1 MRTLILLLCLG
12 LSGLAADD
20 RAGFRVEASARLRSR
35 PPLTAD
41 GGHTAG
47 TVVLELNV
55 GAPGDV
61 TSARVLG
68 GPAELAEPALAAVL
82 AWKFEAS
89 ASDYVEQVRIH
100 WAGKAVP
107 GQERQRLRVGG
118 KVQESNL
125 VHKVTPEYPAEAKA
139 ARVQGAV
146 RFAAIIDREGDVANL
161 QLTSGH
167 PLLVDA
173 ALRAVKRWRYKPT
186 LVNGVPVE
194 VVTTIEVNFELE

>member
-20 RAGFRVEASARLRSR
+20 RAGFRVEASAKLRSR

-41 GGHTAG
+41 GGQTAG
-47 TVVLELNV
+47 TAILELNV
-55 GAPGDV
+55 GAQGDV
-61 TSARVLG
+61 TSARVLS

-82 AWKFEAS
+82 GWKFEA
-89 ASDYVEQVRIH
+89 APSDYVEQVQIH
-100 WAGKAVP
+100 WAGKPLP
-107 GQERQRLRVGG
+107 GQQLQRIRVGG

-139 ARVQGAV
+139 ARVQGVV
-146 RFAAIIDREGDVANL
+146 RYVAIIDREGDVANL

-173 ALRAVKRWRYKPT
+173 AQRAVKRWRYKPT
-186 LVNGVPVE
+186 LLNGVPVE
-194 VVTTIEVNFELE
+194 VVTTIDVTFELE